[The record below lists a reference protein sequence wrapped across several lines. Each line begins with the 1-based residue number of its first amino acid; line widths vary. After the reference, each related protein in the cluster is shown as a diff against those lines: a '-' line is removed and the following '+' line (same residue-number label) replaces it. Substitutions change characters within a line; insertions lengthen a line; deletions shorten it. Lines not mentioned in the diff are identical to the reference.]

1 MSSNAAQATGTTS
14 RRILMNNQPDQTT
27 TAARSPRSRSSL
39 RNLLVP
45 AVALLAIASL
55 GLTSGCSS
63 ASGTSNA
70 ATSTTAASAPTQT
83 ITVLTT
89 STEKV
94 LHTAGASGEHIYG
107 WNRLV
112 GDGTNGTDTV
122 NVEMLATV
130 NYTNGSGGLDGVVT
144 FTYPDGST
152 LAFMMVGGST
162 AVAANGT
169 GAVFHSELEMIGG
182 TGKYVTATGTGTFD
196 GSRKSNLVGEG
207 DEMTFALRIS

>member
-14 RRILMNNQPDQTT
+14 RRILMNNQPDQAT
-27 TAARSPRSRSSL
+27 TAAQSPRSRSSL

-130 NYTNGSGGLDGVVT
+130 NYTNGSGDFDGVIT
-144 FTYPDGST
+144 FTYADGST
-152 LAFMMVGGST
+152 LGFDMVDGST
-162 AVAANGT
+162 VAATNT
-169 GAVFHSELEMIGG
+169 TDATFHSDLVVIAG
-182 TGKYVTATGTGTFD
+182 TGKYATATGTGTFD
-196 GSRKSNLVGEG
+196 GSRKDALGGAV
-207 DEMTFALRIS
+207 EMTFALRIN

>member
-1 MSSNAAQATGTTS
+1 
-14 RRILMNNQPDQTT
+14 MNNQPDQAT
-27 TAARSPRSRSSL
+27 TAAQSPRSRSSL

-63 ASGTSNA
+63 ASSASNA
-70 ATSTTAASAPTQT
+70 TTSTTVSAPTQT

-94 LHTAGASGEHIYG
+94 LHTSGASGEHVYG

-112 GDGTNGTDTV
+112 GDGASGTDLV

-130 NYTNGSGGLDGVVT
+130 NYTNGSGSIAGVIT

-152 LAFMMVGGST
+152 IGFDMGKGT
-162 AVAANGT
+162 AVAASDT
-169 GAVFHSELEMIGG
+169 TDATFHSDLVVIAG
-182 TGKYVTATGTGTFD
+182 TGKYATATGTGTFD
-196 GSRKSNLVGEG
+196 GSRKDALGGAV
-207 DEMTFALRIS
+207 EMTFALRIA